1 MSIPIIAPVH
11 RYVIRGGQAGYER
24 LQFLARARRADTMAL
39 LARAGVGAGMRCV
52 DLGCGGGH
60 VSFELARLVG
70 PKGSVLGIDVDG
82 VKLGLAREV
91 AGEQDLANVEF
102 REANVTDWEEPGA
115 YDLVYCRFLLQH
127 LRRPIDLL
135 RRMWSAVRAGGVIVV
150 EDSDFEAAFCEP
162 SNRGY
167 EFHQEMYQRVLER
180 NGGDPA
186 TGRKL
191 YGFFAEIGIP
201 DPELRIVQGAGA
213 TGESKQMPLLTL
225 EAIADSI
232 VAAGLASPDEVAAA
246 IADLA
251 AFTSTEGT
259 LLAEPRVFQLWA
271 RR

>member
-1 MSIPIIAPVH
+1 
-11 RYVIRGGQAGYER
+11 
-24 LQFLARARRADTMAL
+24 
-39 LARAGVGAGMRCV
+39 
-52 DLGCGGGH
+52 
-60 VSFELARLVG
+60 
-70 PKGSVLGIDVDG
+70 
-82 VKLGLAREV
+82 
-91 AGEQDLANVEF
+91 
-102 REANVTDWEEPGA
+102 
-115 YDLVYCRFLLQH
+115 
-127 LRRPIDLL
+127 
-135 RRMWSAVRAGGVIVV
+135 MWSAVRAGGVIVV

-162 SNRGY
+162 SNHGY

-191 YGFFAEIGIP
+191 YGFFGEIGIP

-225 EAIADSI
+225 EATADSI

-251 AFTSTEGT
+251 AFTATEGT